1 MNSGSVPTQGPMGKA
16 EAAPEATVA
25 FDSTAAGD
33 AHTRSFDAE
42 APEQTQA
49 FNAGATGA
57 PGAAATMAPGAA
69 GGAAADAL
77 LSGDP
82 SRQLDRPIQLGEY
95 LVTQKL
101 GQGGMGAVFKARQ
114 QSLDRDVALK
124 VLARHLADNKEYVAR
139 FYREAKVM
147 AKLDH
152 ENIIRCYSVGE
163 AQGLHFLAM
172 EFVDGGSLQ
181 SWLDKLGKFS
191 VGDAVHAALAVARGL
206 QHAHEQNLVHRDI
219 KPDNALITRKGVVK
233 VADLGLAKPQ
243 DDDLGLT
250 ATGVGAGTPHFMAPE
265 QMRNAKEVDG
275 RADIY
280 ALGCML
286 YVMLTG
292 ERPFKGATL
301 VELIK
306 EKEAGKF
313 TPARRVNKDIPDRL
327 DLMIDKMIDKNP
339 KTRYQ
344 SCAELIRDLEGLG
357 LANRT
362 LSFIGA
368 ESGAPAPQ
376 VRQGE
381 GAATTVGGG
390 ATLPAPPSVGPGP
403 RAEAA
408 APATPPAAKAAG
420 LEDVWYISLGLK
432 DGKRRVKKMTTYQ
445 VMDAIHGKTLAGD
458 VEASRQAGAGYRAL
472 MSYPEFQKL
481 LQLKTQKASVE
492 RRTVM
497 TSAEARN
504 VSVEAV
510 RHQRWRWLR
519 QMGQSAL
526 EWIYLLIG
534 LGALAGVGLLVF
546 LYWDR
551 ILKLVKG

>member
-1 MNSGSVPTQGPMGKA
+1 MSSPMSATQGAPNRPGGP
-16 EAAPEATVA
+16 PEATIA
-25 FDSTAAGD
+25 FDSSSASAAQTD
-33 AHTRSFDAE
+33 SFAVDSD
-42 APEQTQA
+42 QTQA
-49 FNAGATGA
+49 FAGNATTAPVGDRTQVA
-57 PGAAATMAPGAA
+57 PGSPS
-69 GGAAADAL
+69 DVL

-82 SRQLDRPIQLGEY
+82 NRQLDGPILLGDYE
-95 LVTQKL
+95 VVQKL

-114 QSLDRDVALK
+114 RSLDRDVALK
-124 VLARHLADNKEYVAR
+124 VLARHLVDNKEYVAR

-163 AQGLHFLAM
+163 SQGLHYLAM

-181 SWLDKLGKFS
+181 SWLDKLGRFS
-191 VGDAVHAALAVARGL
+191 VGDAVLAVLDVARGL
-206 QHAHEQNLVHRDI
+206 QHAHEQNLVHRDV

-250 ATGVGAGTPHFMAPE
+250 ATGVGAGTPHFMSPE
-265 QMRNAKEVDG
+265 QMRNAKDVDG
-275 RADIY
+275 RTDIY

-286 YVMLTG
+286 YTMLTG
-292 ERPFKGATL
+292 ERPFRGTTL

-313 TPARRVNKDIPDRL
+313 TPARRLNPEIPDRL

-344 SCAELIRDLEGLG
+344 TCADLIRDLEALG
-357 LANRT
+357 VASKS
-362 LSFIGA
+362 LSFI
-368 ESGAPAPQ
+368 
-376 VRQGE
+376 E
-381 GAATTVGGG
+381 GAVPKTSSQIRRAVATPTV
-390 ATLPAPPSVGPGP
+390 PAASSTSVGSSPKMKAP
-403 RAEAA
+403 VAAPSRTEAA
-408 APATPPAAKAAG
+408 SPPQPAG
-420 LEDVWYISLGLK
+420 MEDIWYISAGVV

-445 VMDAIHGKTLAGD
+445 VMDAIHAKTLDGK
-458 VEASRQAGAGYRAL
+458 VEASRQANSGYRAL
-472 MSYPEFQKL
+472 MSYSEFTKL
-481 LQLKTQKASVE
+481 LQQKAQKATVE

-497 TSAEARN
+497 TSAEASN
-504 VSVEAV
+504 IAKEAI
-510 RHQRWRWLR
+510 RHQNWRWLR
-519 QMGQSAL
+519 NLGKSLL

-551 ILKLVKG
+551 IMKMIQG